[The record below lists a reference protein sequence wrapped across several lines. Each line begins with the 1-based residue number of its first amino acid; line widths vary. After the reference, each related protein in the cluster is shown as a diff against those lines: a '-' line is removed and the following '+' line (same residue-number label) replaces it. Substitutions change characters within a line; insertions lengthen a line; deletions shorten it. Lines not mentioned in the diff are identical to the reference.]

1 MFNISYEGK
10 YVDENQL
17 KNKGKDPVGWTQ
29 FEEGENLNEAFSRG
43 LIITL
48 PVILFIIVL
57 SIQKIMTIDT
67 TYKLDVWTVV
77 TVLTWIIVVN
87 FMRILHEYIHAVF
100 YPRTSRKYIY
110 TNMKKGFFLILA
122 GIINTNINLAMLFM
136 SWYMIM
142 FSSTDIYNIYY
153 SVFKTP
159 SHIRIVNYGLHSYW
173 KRFQ

>member
-17 KNKGKDPVGWTQ
+17 KKKGKDPVGWTQ

-77 TVLTWIIVVN
+77 TVLTWIIAVN

-100 YPRTSRKYIY
+100 YPRTSRK
-110 TNMKKGFFLILA
+110 
-122 GIINTNINLAMLFM
+122 
-136 SWYMIM
+136 
-142 FSSTDIYNIYY
+142 
-153 SVFKTP
+153 
-159 SHIRIVNYGLHSYW
+159 
-173 KRFQ
+173 

>member
-57 SIQKIMTIDT
+57 SIQKINWMC
-67 TYKLDVWTVV
+67 
-77 TVLTWIIVVN
+77 
-87 FMRILHEYIHAVF
+87 
-100 YPRTSRKYIY
+100 
-110 TNMKKGFFLILA
+110 
-122 GIINTNINLAMLFM
+122 
-136 SWYMIM
+136 
-142 FSSTDIYNIYY
+142 
-153 SVFKTP
+153 
-159 SHIRIVNYGLHSYW
+159 GL
-173 KRFQ
+173 